1 MIYESIIIGLSAA
14 GISSAIY
21 LKRRGINFIIIGKD
35 IGGELALSGIVENY
49 PGFLRITGLELAKKF
64 KEHLNYYEINFLLE
78 EAKSLTKE
86 DNLFNVITN
95 KNQYKT
101 KSVIIATGAKPKK
114 LNIPGE
120 NEFYHRGVSYCSV
133 CDLPLFKNKTV
144 ALIGGGNSVL
154 EAGIMASNICSKAYV
169 INKNP
174 KFKGDQIL
182 VQELS
187 KKNNIEII
195 YNALTQ
201 EIYGDNFVRGIKYL
215 NQLTQEIVTLEVEGV
230 FIHIGLRPNSEFV
243 PDNWNIKN
251 ELGEII
257 VNELAQTSIDGLFA
271 AGDVTNIPYK
281 QIGIAVGQGITA
293 ALSNISYLNKLNT

>member
-174 KFKGDQIL
+174 EFKGDQVL
-182 VQELS
+182 VEELKS
-187 KKNNIEII
+187 KENVEII

-201 EIYGDNFVRGIKYL
+201 EIYGDDFVRGIKYL